1 MMPSRFEQL
10 EKEICAA
17 AAGRRYRE
25 VARLVPEYGEAVRA
39 YVRSLPKGDP
49 RAAVAVRQLDDLFS
63 WTLAM
68 LHAARFACA
77 AELRR
82 VATATRYA
90 RSYAGRER
98 NFSLRLEA

>member
-1 MMPSRFEQL
+1 MIPTTPERL
-10 EKEICAA
+10 EKEIRTA

-49 RAAVAVRQLDDLFS
+49 RAAVAVRQLNDLFS

-68 LHAARFACA
+68 LYAARFACA

-90 RSYAGRER
+90 RSYAGRTR
-98 NFSLRLEA
+98 NTSVRLEA